1 MLDNSNT
8 LDSVDQA
15 VDKFSTLLFNDA
27 FQHFGVT
34 ESNIN
39 RNNRTCYKQNEWYNG
54 KTAKRNFMHANKLY
68 KQNKTVEN
76 KQELT
81 RCRSK
86 LNKEKRRAQA
96 IHKFEQGQHISKLAK
111 TNARSFWK
119 SIKKHYKKKKKIN
132 PDATPS
138 PNDFLNHFSEVFGSN
153 INQSNTDPVN
163 NDNAT
168 LINDLDIEISIEE
181 VQKVVKKS

>member
-1 MLDNSNT
+1 MCYNEMSAMLDNSNT

-39 RNNRTCYKQNEWYNG
+39 RNNRICYKQNEWYNDNC

-68 KQNKTVEN
+68 KQNKTVKN

-81 RCRSK
+81 HSRSK

-96 IHKFEQGQHISKLAK
+96 IHKFEQGQHISRLAK

-132 PDATPS
+132 PDAAPS
-138 PNDFLNHFSEVFGSN
+138 PNDFLKFFFGS
-153 INQSNTDPVN
+153 IR
-163 NDNAT
+163 
-168 LINDLDIEISIEE
+168 
-181 VQKVVKKS
+181 VKY